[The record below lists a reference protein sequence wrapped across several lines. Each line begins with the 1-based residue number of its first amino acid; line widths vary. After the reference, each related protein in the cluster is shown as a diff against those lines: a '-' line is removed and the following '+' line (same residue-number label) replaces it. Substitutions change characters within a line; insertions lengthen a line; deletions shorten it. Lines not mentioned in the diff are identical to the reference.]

1 MYKFIPQDKQYETFQ
16 VVDTKTFQQV
26 EMFDNIMMT
35 KSKLFSNDIFDFEN
49 NTFTIVHSHVRN
61 LHDIPGVL
69 NIHVTHG
76 RHKDKFLYLCKPDDK
91 RLPNFLVPY
100 KQPYNFDKSIKKL
113 YITFTF
119 DNWDNDLPKGSMK
132 QNFGSI
138 EVMNNYYEY
147 ILYCKSLNVSIQKF
161 TKSART
167 KLENTSAEQVIQN
180 ISEKYNLEYISKKE
194 EFVFTLDASS
204 SNDHDDALSY
214 NEKKRKAT
222 IYITNVSLVMD
233 YLELWNSFTKRISTM
248 YLPDKR
254 RTMLPTVLN
263 EYLLSLD
270 EKKDKICY
278 ALDIFYDEDD
288 NIINH
293 EVKICKVYISR
304 NYSHEEDCDIFSEK
318 KSYQKLISLFK
329 AEDSKDLVTK
339 SMIYFNT
346 YMAQYLYDKKM
357 GVYRNITHTL
367 CDISESKET
376 SQLPKNVYDHIK
388 KIKTNASKYSLCK
401 DIEEDVQLYLQA
413 SSPIRRLV
421 DILNNIAIL
430 NAVKDK
436 DQEEKKIDLNEMNN
450 FYNLWTSDEQLDYIN
465 ISSRSIRKV
474 QSKCH
479 IYSQYIS
486 NKEKNISQIYTGYV
500 FDKIIKYDGK
510 YQYMV
515 YIPSINLTTYATFL
529 EDFENYTSHDFN
541 LFVFMNQEQDKNKI
555 KLHLVP
561 S

>member
-1 MYKFIPQDKQYETFQ
+1 MYKFIPQDKQYEIFQ
-16 VVDTKTFQQV
+16 VVDTKTLQPV
-26 EMFDNIMMT
+26 EMFDNVKMA

-49 NTFTIVHSHVRN
+49 NTFTIVSSHVRN
-61 LHDIPGVL
+61 LNDIPGVL
-69 NIHVTHG
+69 NIRVTHG
-76 RHKDKFLYLCKPDDK
+76 RYKDKFLYVCKPDDK
-91 RLPNFLVPY
+91 RLPSFLIPY
-100 KQPYNFDKSIKKL
+100 KKPYNFDKSTKHI

-138 EVMNNYYEY
+138 EVLDNYYEY
-147 ILYCKSLNVSIQKF
+147 ILYCKSLNASIQKF
-161 TKSART
+161 TKTTKT
-167 KLENTSAEQVIQN
+167 KLENTSSQQVVHN
-180 ISEKYNLEYISKKE
+180 ISTKYNLEYVSKKD
-194 EFVFTLDASS
+194 EFIFTLDASS

-214 NEKKRKAT
+214 NENDRKTT
-222 IYITNVSLVMD
+222 IYITNVALIMD

-263 EYLLSLD
+263 ECLLSLN

-278 ALDIFYDEDD
+278 ALEIFYDKDD
-288 NIINH
+288 KIISH
-293 EVKICKVYISR
+293 RVKICKVYISK
-304 NYSHEEDCDIFSEK
+304 NYSHEEDIDNFSRNK
-318 KSYQKLISLFK
+318 CYNRLISLFN
-329 AEDSKDLVTK
+329 AEGSKDLVTK

-346 YMAQYLYDKKM
+346 YIAHYLCDTKM
-357 GVYRNITHTL
+357 GVYRNITPIL
-367 CDISESKET
+367 CDNSENKEILK
-376 SQLPKNVYDHIK
+376 LPKNVYEHMRR
-388 KIKTNASKYSLCK
+388 IKTNASKYSLHQ
-401 DIEEDVQLYLQA
+401 DVEEDTQLYLQA

-436 DQEEKKIDLNEMNN
+436 EKIELNEMNC
-450 FYNLWTSDEQLDYIN
+450 FYDLWTSDQQLDYIN
-465 ISSRSIRKV
+465 MSSRSIRKV

-486 NKEKNISQIYTGYV
+486 NKEMNISQIYTGYV

-515 YIPSINLTTYATFL
+515 YIPSINLTTYATFS

>member
-1 MYKFIPQDKQYETFQ
+1 MYKFIPQDKQYEIFQ
-16 VVDTKTFQQV
+16 VVDTKTLQPV
-26 EMFDNIMMT
+26 EMFDNVKMA

-49 NTFTIVHSHVRN
+49 NTFTIVSSHVRN
-61 LHDIPGVL
+61 LNDIPGVL
-69 NIHVTHG
+69 NIRVTHG
-76 RHKDKFLYLCKPDDK
+76 RYKDKFLYVCKPDDK
-91 RLPNFLVPY
+91 RLPSFLIPY
-100 KQPYNFDKSIKKL
+100 KKPYNFDKSTKHI

-138 EVMNNYYEY
+138 EVLDNYYEY
-147 ILYCKSLNVSIQKF
+147 ILYCKSLNASIQKF
-161 TKSART
+161 TKTTKT
-167 KLENTSAEQVIQN
+167 KLENTSSEQVIRN
-180 ISEKYNLEYISKKE
+180 ISENYNLEYVSKKD
-194 EFVFTLDASS
+194 EFIFTLDASS

-214 NEKKRKAT
+214 NENERKTT
-222 IYITNVSLVMD
+222 IYITNVALIVD

-263 EYLLSLD
+263 ECLLSLN

-278 ALDIFYDEDD
+278 ALEIFYDKDD
-288 NIINH
+288 KIISH
-293 EVKICKVYISR
+293 RVKICKVYISK
-304 NYSHEEDCDIFSEK
+304 NYSHEEDIDNFSRNK
-318 KSYQKLISLFK
+318 CYNRLISLFN
-329 AEDSKDLVTK
+329 AEGSKDLVTK

-346 YMAQYLYDKKM
+346 YIAHYLCDTNM
-357 GVYRNITHTL
+357 GVYRNITPIL
-367 CDISESKET
+367 CDNSENKET
-376 SQLPKNVYDHIK
+376 LKLPKNVYEHMRR
-388 KIKTNASKYSLCK
+388 IKTNASKYSLHQ
-401 DIEEDVQLYLQA
+401 DVEEDTQLYLQA

-436 DQEEKKIDLNEMNN
+436 EKIELNEMNC
-450 FYNLWTSDEQLDYIN
+450 FYDSWTSDQQLDYIN
-465 ISSRSIRKV
+465 MSSRSIRKV

-486 NKEKNISQIYTGYV
+486 NKEMNISQIYTGYV

-515 YIPSINLTTYATFL
+515 YIPSINLTTYATFS

>member
-16 VVDTKTFQQV
+16 VVDTNTFQQV
-26 EMFDNIMMT
+26 EMFDSIEMT
-35 KSKLFSNDIFDFEN
+35 KSKLFSNDIFNFEN
-49 NTFTIVHSHVRN
+49 NNFTIVHSHIRK
-61 LHDIPGVL
+61 LRDIPGVL

-76 RHKDKFLYLCKPDDK
+76 KYKDKFLYLCKPDDK
-91 RLPNFLVPY
+91 RLPYFLVPY
-100 KQPYNFDKSIKKL
+100 KQPYNFDKSIKKI

-180 ISEKYNLEYISKKE
+180 ISGKYNLEYVSKKDD
-194 EFVFTLDASS
+194 FVFTLDASS

-214 NEKKRKAT
+214 NEKERKAT
-222 IYITNVSLVMD
+222 IYITNVALVMD
-233 YLELWNSFTKRISTM
+233 YLELWNSFTRRISTM

-254 RTMLPTVLN
+254 RSMLPTILN

-270 EKKDKICY
+270 ETKDKICY
-278 ALDIFYDEDD
+278 ALEIFYDEHD
-288 NIINH
+288 NIIKH
-293 EVKICKVYISR
+293 QIKICKVYISK
-304 NYSHEEDCDIFSEK
+304 NYSHEEDCHIFSEK

-329 AEDSKDLVTK
+329 AEDSKELVTK

-346 YMAQYLYDKKM
+346 YIAQYLSDKGM

-367 CDISESKET
+367 CDVSETKET
-376 SQLPKNVYDHIK
+376 LKLPKNVYDHIN
-388 KIKTNASKYSLCK
+388 KIKTNASKYSLYE
-401 DIEEDVQLYLQA
+401 DIEEDTQLYLQA

-430 NAVKDK
+430 NAMKDK
-436 DQEEKKIDLNEMNN
+436 EEGKICSNEMNN

-479 IYSQYIS
+479 IYSQYIL
-486 NKEKNISQIYTGYV
+486 NKEKNISQVYKGYV
-500 FDKIIKYDGK
+500 FDKIIKHDGK

-529 EDFENYTSHDFN
+529 ENFENYTSHEFN

>member
-1 MYKFIPQDKQYETFQ
+1 MYKFIPQDKQYEIFQ
-16 VVDTKTFQQV
+16 VVDTKTLQPV
-26 EMFDNIMMT
+26 EMFDNVKMA

-49 NTFTIVHSHVRN
+49 NTFTIVSSHVRN
-61 LHDIPGVL
+61 LNDIPGVL
-69 NIHVTHG
+69 NIRVTHG
-76 RHKDKFLYLCKPDDK
+76 RYKDKFLYVCKPDDK
-91 RLPNFLVPY
+91 RLPSFLIPY
-100 KQPYNFDKSIKKL
+100 KKPYNFDKSTKHI

-138 EVMNNYYEY
+138 EVLDNYYEY
-147 ILYCKSLNVSIQKF
+147 ILYCKSLNTSIQKF
-161 TKSART
+161 TKTTKT
-167 KLENTSAEQVIQN
+167 KLENTSSQQVVHN
-180 ISEKYNLEYISKKE
+180 ISTKYNLEYVSKKD
-194 EFVFTLDASS
+194 EFIFTLDASS

-214 NEKKRKAT
+214 NENDRKTT
-222 IYITNVSLVMD
+222 IYITNVALIVD

-263 EYLLSLD
+263 ECLLSLN

-278 ALDIFYDEDD
+278 ALEIFYDKDD
-288 NIINH
+288 KIISH
-293 EVKICKVYISR
+293 RVKICKVYISK
-304 NYSHEEDCDIFSEK
+304 NYSHEEDIDNFSRNK
-318 KSYQKLISLFK
+318 CYNRLISLFN
-329 AEDSKDLVTK
+329 AEGSKDLVTK

-346 YMAQYLYDKKM
+346 YIAHYLCDTKM
-357 GVYRNITHTL
+357 GVYRNITPIL
-367 CDISESKET
+367 CDNSENKEILK
-376 SQLPKNVYDHIK
+376 LPKNVYEHMRR
-388 KIKTNASKYSLCK
+388 IKTNASKYSLHQ
-401 DIEEDVQLYLQA
+401 DVEEDTQLYLQA

-436 DQEEKKIDLNEMNN
+436 EKIELNEMNC
-450 FYNLWTSDEQLDYIN
+450 FYDLWTSDQQLDYIN
-465 ISSRSIRKV
+465 MSSRSIRKV
-474 QSKCH
+474 QSKCN

-486 NKEKNISQIYTGYV
+486 NKEMNISQIYTGYV

-515 YIPSINLTTYATFL
+515 YIPSINLTTYATFS

>member
-16 VVDTKTFQQV
+16 VVDTNTFQQV
-26 EMFDNIMMT
+26 EMFDSIEMT
-35 KSKLFSNDIFDFEN
+35 KSKLFSNDIFNFEN
-49 NTFTIVHSHVRN
+49 NNFTIVHSHIRK
-61 LHDIPGVL
+61 LRDIPGVL

-76 RHKDKFLYLCKPDDK
+76 KYKDKFLYVCKPDDK
-91 RLPNFLVPY
+91 RLPYFLVPY
-100 KQPYNFDKSIKKL
+100 KQPYNFDKSIKKI

-180 ISEKYNLEYISKKE
+180 ISGKYNLEYVSKKDD
-194 EFVFTLDASS
+194 FVFTLDASS

-214 NEKKRKAT
+214 NEKERKAT
-222 IYITNVSLVMD
+222 IYITNVALVMD
-233 YLELWNSFTKRISTM
+233 YLELWNSFTRRISTM

-254 RTMLPTVLN
+254 RSMLPTILN

-270 EKKDKICY
+270 ETKDKICY
-278 ALDIFYDEDD
+278 ALEIFYDEHD
-288 NIINH
+288 NIIKH
-293 EVKICKVYISR
+293 QIKICKVYISK
-304 NYSHEEDCDIFSEK
+304 NYSHEEDCHIFSEK

-329 AEDSKDLVTK
+329 AEDSKELVTK

-346 YMAQYLYDKKM
+346 YIAQYLSDKGM

-367 CDISESKET
+367 CDVSETKET
-376 SQLPKNVYDHIK
+376 LKLPKNVYDHIN
-388 KIKTNASKYSLCK
+388 KIKTNASKYSLYE
-401 DIEEDVQLYLQA
+401 DIEEDTQLYLQA

-430 NAVKDK
+430 NAMKDK
-436 DQEEKKIDLNEMNN
+436 EEGKICSNEMNN

-479 IYSQYIS
+479 IYSQYIL
-486 NKEKNISQIYTGYV
+486 NKEKNISQVYKGYV
-500 FDKIIKYDGK
+500 FDKIIKHDGK

-529 EDFENYTSHDFN
+529 ENFENYTSHEFN